1 MILICT
7 FQVIN
12 LIGLK
17 SGDMN
22 EFTISTNHN
31 IVVQT
36 NPTITF
42 SNGMVLWLGEKGE
55 QVELTDYDMELIY
68 RADRLISQIG
78 KYRYSSRTKT
88 ETASPS
94 IEKKPWWKFWS

>member
-1 MILICT
+1 
-7 FQVIN
+7 
-12 LIGLK
+12 
-17 SGDMN
+17 MN
-22 EFTISTNHN
+22 EFTIADASKYV
-31 IVVQT
+31 IQT

-55 QVELTDYDMELIY
+55 QVEMTDYDMELIY

-88 ETASPS
+88 ETAPPS
-94 IEKKPWWKFWS
+94 VEKKPWWKFWR